1 MIPIIYKYIEY
12 IKDSDVLSST
22 FIIIFASL
30 MNSIIKKFT
39 DEIIIPFSKSEELKI
54 NINEYIL
61 LIINTVIITFIL
73 YLFIYYQQ

>member
-73 YLFIYYQQ
+73 YLFINYLQ